1 MAMRRKKK
9 AAKSKARKQTARR
22 APAKA
27 RKAAPRKKAAAKRA
41 DPAAALGALA
51 RKIVKVTTDGG
62 DYLSLYAPDVTSTE
76 ATGDVS
82 HGLAGL
88 AEKGKSW
95 EQMQEGVTWKARSV
109 CVDARSGTICIEWD
123 ATVKLRGG
131 PTVPMPEVAI
141 HETRNGKIV
150 AERYYY
156 NPMAL
161 MPQGGGQTPPG

>member
-9 AAKSKARKQTARR
+9 AAKSKARKKAGRR

-27 RKAAPRKKAAAKRA
+27 RKPARKKAAAKRP
-41 DPAAALGALA
+41 DPAAELAAFA
-51 RKIVKVTTDGG
+51 RKIVKVTSDGG
-62 DYLSLYAPDVTSTE
+62 DYMALYAPEVTSTE
-76 ATGDVS
+76 ASGDVS
-82 HGLAGL
+82 HGLSGL
-88 AEKGKSW
+88 AEKGKNW
-95 EQMQEGVTWKARSV
+95 EKMQEGVTWKARSV

-141 HETRNGKIV
+141 HQVKNGKIV

-161 MPQGGGQTPPG
+161 MPAGGQTPPG